1 MENMLNDQKKN
12 NIIPKWITILNY
24 VFSAYLLFYGVNG
37 IIVVFSWV
45 KTLPYGFFTF
55 FLLGIIPTII
65 IVTFEHFCILKHYKG
80 IVFLVSRIASI
91 VSIIT
96 ILVFV
101 IQIIWFFHGL
111 SSMVGIW

>member
-1 MENMLNDQKKN
+1 MKKYFKLFIMLMAFL
-12 NIIPKWITILNY
+12 PF
-24 VFSAYLLFYGVNG
+24 VVSAYLLFYGVNG
-37 IIVVFSWV
+37 IIVVFSWD
-45 KTLPYGFFTF
+45 YGFFTF

-65 IVTFEHFCILKHYKG
+65 IVIFEAFCILMHYKG

-101 IQIIWFFHGL
+101 IQLICFFEGL